1 MGDSGFSGSAIHRG
15 STGDRARVWSHLR
28 VGKDECM
35 RCARPEASGRARIP
49 DRIGV
54 EGSARRERPKA
65 EKRWGRDSNPRRGG
79 PLTGFQDRC
88 IQPLCHPT
96 GGFQGRQCASTV
108 HDTALRRG
116 GLCPFAASR
125 TPSAPRPA
133 CTVAVR
139 RLSGRPRR
147 AARHQRQGR
156 GNVPSGAASLIH
168 QRGARRAGS
177 KSRSCLCVSPSLST
191 SPPGVPQQANRCSR
205 PAVSTSPS
213 PSKSAGHSG
222 GRNSPAPEFTP
233 GGRREEGGEGFVC
246 LVEADGE
253 AVSAG
258 MWLFLL
264 LE

>member
-1 MGDSGFSGSAIHRG
+1 
-15 STGDRARVWSHLR
+15 
-28 VGKDECM
+28 
-35 RCARPEASGRARIP
+35 
-49 DRIGV
+49 
-54 EGSARRERPKA
+54 
-65 EKRWGRDSNPRRGG
+65 
-79 PLTGFQDRC
+79 
-88 IQPLCHPT
+88 
-96 GGFQGRQCASTV
+96 V

-264 LE
+264 LESFKRGISDPEVQKVVAAGFFAVAPAAAPPAGRPEGLGPSEGDCWDAEPCIWCISSPTCLGRDAQ